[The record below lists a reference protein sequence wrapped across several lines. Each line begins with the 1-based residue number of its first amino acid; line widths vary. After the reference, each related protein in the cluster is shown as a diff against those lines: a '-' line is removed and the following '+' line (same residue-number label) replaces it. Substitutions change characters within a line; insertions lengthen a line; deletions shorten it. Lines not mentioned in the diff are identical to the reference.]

1 MKFNI
6 TKNLNAYGGRNKWS
20 VPIGTT
26 RNIRGSANRIYNY
39 CDRTTNDP
47 LYCMFRFTPPK
58 PIPIPIKGFFSFSF
72 DFTLTRTRSL
82 SFLPSPDLI
91 LAVLPIVTLPGVFE
105 INEPKITI
113 TLNSVY
119 VEIETNFYEQP
130 SYPTNLGI
138 TFDKTYVPSN
148 LPTPPIPLTDFYNN
162 IQNLTLIS
170 ATNCPFSK
178 DGNQFAGITH
188 AFNIQSSFK
197 PYFLPGTSLAGC
209 FLGCTF
215 FNSDI
220 SFFNTSNVTN
230 MASMFQNATAFN
242 QNIGNWDVSNVTSM
256 AGMFQ
261 NATAFNQNIGNWDV
275 SNVTSMAGMF
285 QQATAFNQNIGN
297 WNVSNV
303 LNMNSMFQGDI
314 FNNGG
319 SSSISTWTAPLC
331 SDFQDMFYENSSFN
345 QPLTNLLKT
354 SNVSTTTQGMFLRS
368 PLFNQDIGGWD
379 VSKVTSMSN
388 MFESTPFN
396 NGGSSSISTW
406 TAPLCSNF
414 YFMFAFNSS
423 FNQPLPNLV
432 QTSYVSTTMQSMFQQ
447 ATAFNQDIGT
457 WDMSNV
463 TLTTNMFKQAT
474 AFNNGGSSTIS
485 SWSAPL
491 CSNFEYM
498 FYLASNFNQPLTNL
512 LKISGVSTTTQGM
525 FQQATAFNQDIG
537 GWDVSNVTNMGAMFS
552 LATAFNNGG
561 SSTISSWSAPLCTR
575 FNTMFST
582 ATSFNQPLPI
592 LVDTTNVSS
601 CNMGG
606 MFTLATAFN
615 QNIGTWKVSNVTDMN
630 AMFQSAT
637 AFNNNG
643 SSTISSW
650 SAPLCTD
657 FSLMFYLNTAF
668 NQPLTNLVNT
678 SGVTGCTMNLMF
690 RQASLF
696 NQDIG
701 NWNVSKVTD
710 MNAMFLSASAFNN
723 GEILSNLS
731 SKPLNWSAPL
741 CTSFTNMFNS
751 AAKFNQSLNNLV
763 DTSTSG
769 VTSCTMN
776 GMFRYASLFNQNIGA
791 WNVSKVT
798 IMNVM
803 FQNAIAFNNG
813 STSSISNWNAPL
825 CATFNNM
832 FNTATS
838 FNQPLTNLVNTSGV
852 TSCSMNAMFLLCPLF
867 DQDIG
872 GWNVSKVTT
881 MTQMFQQTNA
891 FNNGGSSTITN
902 WTAPLCT
909 NFSNMFRLS
918 TFFNQPIPN
927 LVNTSGVTSCSMF
940 QMFQSATAF
949 NQNIG
954 TWNVSK
960 VTSMGAMFEQANAFN
975 NGGSS
980 TISSW
985 SAPLCTNFEFMFYF
999 NSAFNQPL
1007 TNLVNTSGV
1016 TSCTMLA
1023 MFQSATAFNQDIG
1036 TWNVS
1041 KVTTMNAMFQQA
1053 TSFNNGGSSTI
1064 SSWTAPLCTDFTN
1077 MFYLDTSFNQPLTNL
1092 VNTSGVTSCTMFQMF
1107 LNATAF
1113 NNGETGLQNIP
1124 NVNPLNASYTNAS
1137 KILTCPDATFS
1148 STLVVNDVLIIQTS
1162 TIVYSSAI
1170 QNIASDTS
1178 LTLTTAFGS
1187 NILTGIISIQKQIP
1201 GSNPLNWNTSNVTT
1215 FLNMFQNAIFFNQT
1229 ITTNGN
1235 IWNTYKVTNLTN
1247 MFLGSSSSLI
1257 NLFNNGQIITGQTAP
1272 MGWTFNATPTSTNYR
1287 TNCRL
1292 TASNKPASLA

>member
-1 MKFNI
+1 
-6 TKNLNAYGGRNKWS
+6 
-20 VPIGTT
+20 
-26 RNIRGSANRIYNY
+26 
-39 CDRTTNDP
+39 
-47 LYCMFRFTPPK
+47 MFY
-58 PIPIPIKGFFSFSF
+58 
-72 DFTLTRTRSL
+72 
-82 SFLPSPDLI
+82 
-91 LAVLPIVTLPGVFE
+91 LA
-105 INEPKITI
+105 
-113 TLNSVY
+113 
-119 VEIETNFYEQP
+119 
-130 SYPTNLGI
+130 
-138 TFDKTYVPSN
+138 SN
-148 LPTPPIPLTDFYNN
+148 
-162 IQNLTLIS
+162 
-170 ATNCPFSK
+170 
-178 DGNQFAGITH
+178 
-188 AFNIQSSFK
+188 
-197 PYFLPGTSLAGC
+197 
-209 FLGCTF
+209 
-215 FNSDI
+215 
-220 SFFNTSNVTN
+220 
-230 MASMFQNATAFN
+230 FN
-242 QNIGNWDVSNVTSM
+242 QS
-256 AGMFQ
+256 
-261 NATAFNQNIGNWDV
+261 
-275 SNVTSMAGMF
+275 
-285 QQATAFNQNIGN
+285 
-297 WNVSNV
+297 
-303 LNMNSMFQGDI
+303 
-314 FNNGG
+314 
-319 SSSISTWTAPLC
+319 
-331 SDFQDMFYENSSFN
+331 
-345 QPLTNLLKT
+345 LTNLLKT
-354 SNVSTTTQGMFLRS
+354 SSVSTTTQGMFQ
-368 PLFNQDIGGWD
+368 QD
-379 VSKVTSMSN
+379 
-388 MFESTPFN
+388 
-396 NGGSSSISTW
+396 
-406 TAPLCSNF
+406 
-414 YFMFAFNSS
+414 
-423 FNQPLPNLV
+423 
-432 QTSYVSTTMQSMFQQ
+432 
-447 ATAFNQDIGT
+447 TAFNQDIGT
-457 WDMSNV
+457 WDM
-463 TLTTNMFKQAT
+463 
-474 AFNNGGSSTIS
+474 
-485 SWSAPL
+485 
-491 CSNFEYM
+491 
-498 FYLASNFNQPLTNL
+498 
-512 LKISGVSTTTQGM
+512 
-525 FQQATAFNQDIG
+525 
-537 GWDVSNVTNMGAMFS
+537 SNVTNMGAMFS

-650 SAPLCTD
+650 SAPLCTS
-657 FSLMFYLNTAF
+657 FSSMFIL
-668 NQPLTNLVNT
+668 
-678 SGVTGCTMNLMF
+678 
-690 RQASLF
+690 AS
-696 NQDIG
+696 N
-701 NWNVSKVTD
+701 
-710 MNAMFLSASAFNN
+710 
-723 GEILSNLS
+723 
-731 SKPLNWSAPL
+731 
-741 CTSFTNMFNS
+741 
-751 AAKFNQSLNNLV
+751 
-763 DTSTSG
+763 
-769 VTSCTMN
+769 
-776 GMFRYASLFNQNIGA
+776 
-791 WNVSKVT
+791 
-798 IMNVM
+798 
-803 FQNAIAFNNG
+803 
-813 STSSISNWNAPL
+813 
-825 CATFNNM
+825 
-832 FNTATS
+832 

-852 TSCSMNAMFLLCPLF
+852 TSCTMNAMFLLCPLF
-867 DQDIG
+867 NQDIG

-881 MTQMFQQTNA
+881 MAQMFQQTNA

-927 LVNTSGVTSCSMF
+927 LVNTSGVTTCSMF

-1092 VNTSGVTSCTMFQMF
+1092 VNTSDVASCTMSSMF
-1107 LNATAF
+1107 RDARAF
-1113 NNGETGLQNIP
+1113 NNGETGLENIT
-1124 NVNPLNASYTNAS
+1124 NVNPLNASYTNS
-1137 KILTCPDATFS
+1137 TRTLTCPGATFLTS
-1148 STLVVNDVLIIQTS
+1148 LGSGDVLIIQTS

-1170 QNIASDTS
+1170 QTIASDTS

-1201 GSNPLNWNTSNVTT
+1201 GSNPLNWNTSNVTS
-1215 FLNMFQNAIFFNQT
+1215 LANMFRNAIFFNQN

-1235 IWNTYKVTNLTN
+1235 IWNTNKVTNLTS

-1257 NLFNNGQIITGQTAP
+1257 NLFNNGQIITGTTAP

-1292 TASNKPASLA
+1292 TASNKPTSLL